1 MECDDD
7 FTASLLVSV
16 SGVRRVDADLRSRA
30 DYGDL
35 RILPVEIGGGPSEHM
50 LSRHLQRQARGA
62 FDRREA
68 QYEKLKTDEQIAD
81 YQARLRHFFFQQLGR
96 LPERT
101 PLNPRVVG
109 KINGDGYR
117 IEKIIFESQPK
128 HFVTA
133 LLYLP
138 AAENDQQK
146 IPAVLVPCGHTANG
160 KIGYQKSCILLA
172 KNGLAAFCYDPIG
185 QGERYQILDETGKP
199 RYKSTTEHTLI
210 GAGCIPLGRN
220 AATFRVW
227 DGIRALDYLCSRDDI
242 DATRLGCT
250 GNSGGGRLTEYLMAL
265 DSRIV
270 CAAPGC
276 AVTSFRRR
284 LETKGPGD
292 AEQNIFGQIAFGMD
306 NADYVIMRAPKP
318 TLLLSATR
326 DFVDIQGAWH
336 VFREAKR
343 VYTRM
348 GFSERVDLVEA
359 DEKHGFSQPLRVAM
373 VRWMRRWLLKID
385 EPITESDIETH
396 SADELLCTP
405 KGQVL
410 LMHGSRSVADL
421 NVEYDLQLE
430 KQRQE
435 SWLPANHDKTIRDI
449 RQIAG
454 VRSLDDLPRPAVRD
468 AGTIK
473 RGGYNIEKI
482 VLQPEPDIWLPALLF
497 KPTRPSGKRV
507 LYLHGKGKS
516 VDAQPDGPIERL
528 VQQGSLVLAVDL
540 RGTGETGGNNE
551 NTWGGNWETIFVS
564 YLLGKSLV
572 GMRTEDI
579 LVAARFLSER
589 EQKDNRGSIHL
600 IADGLAIPPSIHA
613 AALESRL
620 FASLKLNGDCPTW
633 KSIVADPSETGRLA
647 DTIHGA
653 LEVYDLPDLVAAF
666 RRANKD

>member
-1 MECDDD
+1 MTSRTRSWCQ
-7 FTASLLVSV
+7 LVAFV
-16 SGVRRVDADLRSRA
+16 ALTLTSGLPRITTGED
-30 DYGDL
+30 DL
-35 RILPVEIGGGPSEHM
+35 RILPVEIGGGPSKHM

-68 QYEKLKTDEQIAD
+68 AYEKLKTDEQIAE
-81 YQARLRHFFFQQLGR
+81 YQTRLREFFFQQLGR

-109 KINGDGYR
+109 KIKGDGYR

-138 AAENDQQK
+138 AAENSQQK

-160 KIGYQKSCILLA
+160 KIGYQKPCILLA

-210 GAGCIPLGRN
+210 GASCIPLGRN

-227 DGIRALDYLCSRDDI
+227 DGMRALDYLCSRDDI

-348 GFSERVDLVEA
+348 GFAERVDLVEA

-385 EPITESDIETH
+385 E
-396 SADELLCTP
+396 
-405 KGQVL
+405 
-410 LMHGSRSVADL
+410 
-421 NVEYDLQLE
+421 
-430 KQRQE
+430 
-435 SWLPANHDKTIRDI
+435 
-449 RQIAG
+449 
-454 VRSLDDLPRPAVRD
+454 
-468 AGTIK
+468 
-473 RGGYNIEKI
+473 
-482 VLQPEPDIWLPALLF
+482 
-497 KPTRPSGKRV
+497 
-507 LYLHGKGKS
+507 
-516 VDAQPDGPIERL
+516 
-528 VQQGSLVLAVDL
+528 
-540 RGTGETGGNNE
+540 
-551 NTWGGNWETIFVS
+551 
-564 YLLGKSLV
+564 
-572 GMRTEDI
+572 
-579 LVAARFLSER
+579 
-589 EQKDNRGSIHL
+589 
-600 IADGLAIPPSIHA
+600 
-613 AALESRL
+613 
-620 FASLKLNGDCPTW
+620 
-633 KSIVADPSETGRLA
+633 
-647 DTIHGA
+647 
-653 LEVYDLPDLVAAF
+653 
-666 RRANKD
+666 